1 MTKRRGFEYLEHT
14 ADVYVTAYGRSLEEA
29 FENAAL
35 ATMEVMRDSNKIEP
49 KVREEVE
56 LKSMDEKALLYNQIE
71 ELLYRFETENK
82 LFSRFKV
89 HTIREHENGVKL
101 EAEIRGEVFN
111 PERHPQKVGV
121 KAITY
126 HLMEIER
133 KQDRSPY
140 TLCMLCLYFG

>member
-14 ADVYVTAYGRSLEEA
+14 ADVYVAAYGRSLEEA

-35 ATMEVMRDSNKIEP
+35 ATTEVMTDSNKIEP

-56 LKSMDEKALLYNQIE
+56 LESDDEKALLYDWIE

-89 HTIREHENGVKL
+89 HIIREENGVRL
-101 EAEIRGEVFN
+101 EAEISGELFN

-126 HLMEIER
+126 HLMEIEK
-133 KQDRSPY
+133 KQDKT
-140 TLCMLCLYFG
+140 TLKFILDV

>member
-14 ADVYVTAYGRSLEEA
+14 ADVYVAAYGRSLEEA

-35 ATMEVMRDSNKIEP
+35 ATTEVMTDSNKIEP
-49 KVREEVE
+49 KVRDEVE
-56 LKSMDEKALLYNQIE
+56 LESDDEKALLYDWIE
-71 ELLYRFETENK
+71 ELLYRFETGNK

-89 HTIREHENGVKL
+89 HKIREHENGVRL
-101 EAEIRGEVFN
+101 EAEMSGELFN

-126 HLMEIER
+126 HLMEIEK
-133 KQDRSPY
+133 KQDKT
-140 TLCMLCLYFG
+140 TLKFILDV

>member
-14 ADVYVTAYGRSLEEA
+14 ADVYVAAFGRSLEEA

-35 ATMEVMRDSNKIEP
+35 ATTEVMTDSKKIEA

-56 LKSMDEKALLYNQIE
+56 LESDDEKALLYDWIE
-71 ELLYRFETENK
+71 ELLYRFETGNK

-89 HTIREHENGVKL
+89 HTIREHENGVRL
-101 EAEIRGEVFN
+101 EAEMSGELFN

-126 HLMEIER
+126 HLMEIEKKR
-133 KQDRSPY
+133 DKT
-140 TLCMLCLYFG
+140 TLKFILDV